1 MNKRIFVKIIGID
14 CRDLQ
19 VASSGTK
26 TYLAEI
32 IKALQE
38 TKESPNVRIVLIKPF
53 LPVISGKSFLAK
65 GLKHIQ
71 FFCWKQISLPILA
84 MLKNCDVLI
93 CTDYF
98 APCITPG
105 FKNIV
110 VFHDAFFWEY
120 PKHYNALW
128 LQLFKWFAIPAAK
141 NAAKIIAPSNYAK
154 KQILHYLQVPEN
166 HIEVVYEAPKA
177 FSQTISSQPNFKLPT
192 VPYLLH
198 VGVLSKHKNLPRL
211 IEAFA
216 EFLKT
221 AHSPVHL
228 LLVGGK
234 SASVFDD
241 DFNAIQAAITKH
253 QLTNSVTLTGYVN
266 EFHLNDIYKQ
276 ALAYVFPSYNE
287 GFGLPILEAMSYHL
301 PIAAANNTCLFEVGQ
316 DGAIYFNPFDTQQIT
331 DSLHV
336 LIYDTIS
343 IKACLDA
350 QDAVLQQFSWKKAAN
365 EIKNICLQSLYY
377 PL

>member
-1 MNKRIFVKIIGID
+1 MKKKVNTIGID

-19 VASSGTK
+19 VATSGTK
-26 TYLAEI
+26 TYLVEI
-32 IKALQE
+32 VKALQE
-38 TKESPNVRIVLIKPF
+38 NEESTGVRIVLIKPF
-53 LPVISGKSFLAK
+53 LPVITGKSDLSKAF
-65 GLKHIQ
+65 KHIQ
-71 FFCWKQISLPILA
+71 FFCWKQISLPIHA
-84 MLKNCDVLI
+84 MLKSCHVLI

-120 PKHYNALW
+120 PKHYNRFW

-154 KQILHYLQVPEN
+154 KQILQYLQVPEN

-177 FSQTISSQPNFKLPT
+177 FSQTSSSLTNFNTPS

-211 IEAFA
+211 IDAFA

-221 AHSPVHL
+221 AQSPIHL

-241 DFNAIQAAITKH
+241 DYQAIQAAITKH
-253 QLTNSVTLTGYVN
+253 QLINAVTLTGYVS
-266 EFHLNDIYKQ
+266 ELYLNDIYKH
-276 ALAYVFPSYNE
+276 AVAYVFPSYNE
-287 GFGLPILEAMSYHL
+287 GFGLPMLEAMSYHL
-301 PIAAANNTCLFEVGQ
+301 PIAAANNTCLEEVGGA
-316 DGAIYFNPFDTQQIT
+316 GAIYFNPFNTQEIT
-331 DSLHV
+331 AALHV
-336 LIYDTIS
+336 LLYHKTR

-365 EIKNICLQSLYY
+365 EIKNICIQSLYY